1 MILDRLP
8 KTTFKNVTIADI
20 TKGVKLKDF
29 VFQSTYYLTD
39 YEIKDDMRPDVLAD
53 LYYDD
58 AKLAWFVLLPNIG
71 LDPYY
76 EWPLTQREFNA
87 FMIKKYGDTTTA
99 QATILH
105 YTHNTKNLTV
115 SKDTYDHAGTM
126 ERAINVS
133 EYTAVDAFSYYEDI
147 NNNRRIIKLVEKE
160 FLSILPGELKRL
172 FN

>member
-8 KTTFKNVTIADI
+8 KTTFKDVTIADI

-29 VFQSTYYLTD
+29 VFQSTFYLTD
-39 YEIKDDMRPDVLAD
+39 YEIIDDMRPDVLAD

-58 AKLAWFVLLPNIG
+58 PKLAWFVLLPNIG

-87 FMIKKYGDTTTA
+87 FMVKKYGSAQTA
-99 QATILH
+99 LATILH
-105 YTHNTKNLTV
+105 YTHNTKNLTI
-115 SKDTYDHAGTM
+115 SKDTYDHAATISG
-126 ERAINVS
+126 INVS
-133 EYTAVDAFSYYEDI
+133 EYTAVDAYSYFEDV